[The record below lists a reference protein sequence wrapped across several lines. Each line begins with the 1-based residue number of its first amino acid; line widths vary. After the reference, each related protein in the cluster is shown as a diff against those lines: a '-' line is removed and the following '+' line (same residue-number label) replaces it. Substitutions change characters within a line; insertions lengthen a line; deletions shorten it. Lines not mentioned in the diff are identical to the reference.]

1 MVTKLVIAGH
11 GKNKDGSFDPGA
23 TPAFM
28 KQGEHRYYVD
38 TFFPRVRKYLPD
50 GHDVVLFSEYN
61 VYSHSN
67 LNALA
72 KSYGNDTQVI
82 EMHFDALDSAQS
94 ATGGHVIVHADYSPD
109 ELDLRLR
116 DWIKKFVGVR
126 YTHKGHTGISGRS
139 DLRNCN
145 IAKQN
150 NVNYRLVELGFG
162 SNKKDA
168 EVMMSRVDALAKDFV
183 MAICGKVKEPKPVN
197 PPVAGQQHTVK
208 SGDTLWGIATA
219 NRMTV
224 NQLMKL
230 NPGIKTTIFP
240 GQKINIGIVKTYTV
254 KSGDSLSAIGAR
266 LGVKWQDIAKLNNI
280 KSPYVI
286 QPGQKLKY

>member
-1 MVTKLVIAGH
+1 MVKKLVIAGH

-38 TFFPRVRKYLPD
+38 TFFPSVRKYLPD
-50 GHDVVLFSEYN
+50 GHDVVLFSDYN

-67 LNALA
+67 LAALA

-82 EMHFDALDSAQS
+82 EMHFDALDSAPT

-109 ELDLRLR
+109 GLDLRLR

-126 YTHKGHTGISGRS
+126 YTHKGHTGISGRA

-168 EVMMSRVDALAKDFV
+168 ETMMSRVDALAKDFV
-183 MAICGKVKEPKPVN
+183 MAICGKVKEVK
-197 PPVAGQQHTVK
+197 PPVVGQQHTVK
-208 SGDTLWGIATA
+208 SGDTLWAIATA

-224 NQLMKL
+224 NELMKL

-280 KSPYVI
+280 KAPYVI
-286 QPGQKLKY
+286 QPGQKLRY